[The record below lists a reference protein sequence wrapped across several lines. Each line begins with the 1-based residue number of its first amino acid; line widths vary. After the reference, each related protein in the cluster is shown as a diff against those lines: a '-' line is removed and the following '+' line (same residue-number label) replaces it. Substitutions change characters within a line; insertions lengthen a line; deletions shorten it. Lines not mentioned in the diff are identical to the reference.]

1 VNLLTHIL
9 LSNLFDLCGQWE
21 LWKPEWV
28 GLHQIADLT
37 IAIAYCSISA
47 ILFYVAQHQKNLLP
61 FNSILRLFGALT
73 LLNAITHLLD
83 IWLPLPPIYWLSG
96 SFKAIAAVVSIYT
109 AVVLVKSIP
118 QALALLT
125 PAQLNTSDREIQQL
139 NDELELR
146 VAKRTQELEAAM
158 LQGQDLAERMELAI
172 DAARL
177 GVCDWN
183 IVEQKITWNDYHV
196 RLLDYVP
203 GAAEYTY
210 EDWAKRVH
218 PEDLDRVNAALDS
231 AMSAHTDY
239 SSQYRV
245 IWDDGSIHWLDGFGR
260 FYYDAEGRAIRMT
273 GLATDIT
280 ERKQAELAL
289 KDSEERLQLALDGS
303 RIGTYDWNLVTD
315 RIVTSAYFNQ
325 LMGYAPEAEYTYAD
339 WESRLH
345 PEDSLIAMTALQQAT
360 IERNIFA
367 QDYRVIWDDG
377 SIHWIGAFG
386 RIYYDGED
394 RAVRMAGVISDIT
407 EAKRDEVVRKQD
419 EVNLRRSEEFNRRIL
434 EHNNDCIKV
443 LDLDGRII
451 YMNDGGKRLL
461 EIDDFTGY
469 EGQSWIEFWHD
480 REREEAKSALE
491 MAKTGEIYRFEG
503 AAPTATGMPKW
514 WDVVVSPMLDAQG
527 HVEQIMSI
535 SHDITERIQA
545 EAAIRESEDRFR
557 ATFEQ
562 AAVGIAHVGLE
573 GQWLRVN
580 QKICDIVGYTEIEL
594 LDLTFQ
600 DITYPDDLATDEEN
614 LRQLVADDIQTYSME
629 KRYIRKQGELVW
641 VNLTVSLRRD
651 AEGRPIHFIS
661 AVEEIG
667 ARKQAEFALQAQTQE
682 LAKIAAI
689 AKQRN
694 EELDQFAYIV
704 SHDLKA
710 PLRAIA
716 NLSEWI
722 EDDLEGNLPPE
733 TQEHLDLMR
742 SRVYRMESLINGL
755 LEYARIGQTHA
766 SLSTFSVEDLLAET
780 LDSLSIPS
788 SFEIELPS
796 QLPPM
801 TSNRLLLS
809 QVFANLLSNAYKH
822 HDRPDGKIKITAVAQ
837 DTLWEFTVTDDGPGI
852 VPDQQERAF
861 AIFQT
866 LADRQTQENTGIGL
880 SIVKKIIEN
889 HGGNISIVDRQGATE
904 QNVDRG
910 TTFRFTWL
918 AVRDT

>member
-1 VNLLTHIL
+1 MNLLTHL
-9 LSNLFDLCGQWE
+9 LLFNLFDLCGQCE

-28 GLHQIADLT
+28 GLHQLADLML
-37 IAIAYCSISA
+37 AIAYFSIPLT
-47 ILFYVAQHQKNLLP
+47 LFYFVQKWQDSPFNLL
-61 FNSILRLFGALT
+61 FELFGAVTILAGVT
-73 LLNAITHLLD
+73 YLLD
-83 IWLPLPPIYWLSG
+83 IWMLWQPIYWLAVVVKS
-96 SFKAIAAVVSIYT
+96 IAAVVSVST
-109 AVVLVKSIP
+109 AVRLGKSLP
-118 QALALLT
+118 QTLALMQPQQLT
-125 PAQLNTSDREIQQL
+125 AIDRAMQQL
-139 NDELELR
+139 NEELELR
-146 VAKRTQELEAAM
+146 VANRTEELKAAM

-172 DAARL
+172 DAAQL
-177 GVCDWN
+177 GICDWN
-183 IVEQKITWNDYHV
+183 ILTQTIVWNDYHLK
-196 RLLDYVP
+196 LLDYVP

-210 EDWAKRVH
+210 DDWAGRVH
-218 PEDLDRVNAALDS
+218 PEDLERVNAALAA

-245 IWDDGSIHWLDGFGR
+245 IWEDGSIHWLDGFGR
-260 FYYDAEGRAIRMT
+260 FYYDTEGRAIRMT
-273 GLATDIT
+273 GLAIDIT
-280 ERKQAELAL
+280 DRQQADLAL
-289 KDSEERLQLALDGS
+289 KDSEERLQLALDSS
-303 RIGTYDWNLVTD
+303 RMGTYDWDLVTD
-315 RIVTSAYFNQ
+315 KIVTSAYFNR
-325 LMGYAPEAEYTYAD
+325 LMGYAPDAEYTYAD

-345 PEDSLIAMTALQQAT
+345 PEDALSAMTALQQAT
-360 IERNIFA
+360 IDRQNIA
-367 QDYRVIWDDG
+367 LEYRIIWPDG

-386 RIYYDGED
+386 RIYYDRED
-394 RAVRMAGVISDIT
+394 RAVRMTGVISDIT
-407 EAKRDEVVRKQD
+407 ERKQD

-443 LDLDGRII
+443 LDLDGRLL
-451 YMNDGGKRLL
+451 YMNDGGKALL
-461 EIDDFTGY
+461 EIDDFDRYRGRC
-469 EGQSWIEFWHD
+469 WVDFWNDRD
-480 REREEAKSALE
+480 RENAKLALE
-491 MAKTGEIYRFEG
+491 NAKTGEIYRFEG
-503 AAPTATGMPKW
+503 VLPTIATATPKW

-527 HVEQIMSI
+527 NVEQIMSI
-535 SHDITERIQA
+535 SHDITARLQA

-573 GQWLRVN
+573 GAWLRVN
-580 QKICDIVGYTEIEL
+580 QKLCDIVGYTEIEL
-594 LDLTFQ
+594 IDLTFQ
-600 DITYPDDLATDEEN
+600 DITYPDDLATDVEN
-614 LRQLVADDIQTYSME
+614 IRLLVADDIQTYSME

-682 LAKIAAI
+682 LAKVAAI

-722 EDDLEGNLPPE
+722 EDDLDGNIPPE
-733 TQEHLDLMR
+733 TQKHLDLMR

-755 LEYARIGQTHA
+755 LEYARVGQTQA
-766 SLSTFSVEDLLAET
+766 SLSTFSVEDLLAEIIE
-780 LDSLSIPS
+780 SLSIPS
-788 SFEIELPS
+788 SFELDLPS
-796 QLPPM
+796 QLPPI
-801 TSNRLLLS
+801 TTNRLLLS

-822 HDRPDGKIKITAVAQ
+822 HDRTDGKIKITAVTQGAQ
-837 DTLWEFTVTDDGPGI
+837 WEFTVTDDGPGI

-880 SIVKKIIEN
+880 SIVKKIIESQ
-889 HGGNISIVDRQGATE
+889 GGNISIDLPDTAERHD
-904 QNVDRG
+904 DRG

-918 AVRDT
+918 AVSDT

>member
-1 VNLLTHIL
+1 VNLLTHL
-9 LSNLFDLCGQWE
+9 LMFDLFDLCGQCE

-28 GLHQIADLT
+28 GLHLVADLT

-47 ILFYVAQHQKNLLP
+47 ILFYSAQHRKNLLP
-61 FNSILRLFGALT
+61 FNSILRLFGTLT
-73 LLNAITHLLD
+73 ILTAITHLLD
-83 IWLPLPPIYWLSG
+83 IWLPLPPIYWLSAG
-96 SFKAIAAVVSIYT
+96 VKAIAAVVSVYT
-109 AVVLVKSIP
+109 AVVLVKLMP
-118 QALALLT
+118 QALALLS
-125 PAQLNTSDREIQQL
+125 PAQLNPRDREIQQL
-139 NDELELR
+139 NEELELR
-146 VAKRTQELEAAM
+146 VAKRTQELETAM

-196 RLLDYVP
+196 RLLDYIP
-203 GAAEYTY
+203 GAAAYTY

-218 PEDLDRVNAALDS
+218 PEDLDRVNAALDA

-260 FYYDAEGRAIRMT
+260 FYYDAQGRAIRMT

-280 ERKQAELAL
+280 DRKQAELAL
-289 KDSEERLQLALDGS
+289 KDSEERLQLAIEGS
-303 RIGTYDWNLVTD
+303 RMGTYDWNLVTD

-325 LMGYAPEAEYTYAD
+325 LMGYAPDTEFTYAD
-339 WESRLH
+339 WEQRLH
-345 PEDSLIAMTALQQAT
+345 PEDSLIAITALQQAT

-367 QDYRVIWDDG
+367 QEYRVIWSDG

-386 RIYYDGED
+386 RIYYDRED
-394 RAVRMAGVISDIT
+394 RAVRMAGTINDIT
-407 EAKRDEVVRKQD
+407 DRKQD
-419 EVNLRRSEEFNRRIL
+419 ELNLRRSEEFNRRIL
-434 EHNNDCIKV
+434 EHNDDCIKV
-443 LDLDGRII
+443 LDLDGRLM

-461 EIDDFTGY
+461 EIDDFTAY
-469 EGQSWIEFWHD
+469 QGQWWIEFWND
-480 REREEAKSALE
+480 REQEEAKSALE
-491 MAKTGEIYRFEG
+491 MAKTGKVYRFEG
-503 AAPTATGMPKW
+503 SSPTAKGTPKW

-527 HVEQIMSI
+527 NVEQIMSI

-562 AAVGIAHVGLE
+562 AAVGVAHIGLE
-573 GQWLRVN
+573 GEWLRVN
-580 QKICDIVGYTEIEL
+580 QKLCDIVGYTEIEL

-600 DITYPDDLATDEEN
+600 DITYPDDLSTDLDN
-614 LRQLVADDIQTYSME
+614 IRLLVAEEIQTYSME
-629 KRYIRKQGELVW
+629 KRYIRKQGNLVW

-651 AEGRPIHFIS
+651 AKGQPIHFIS

-682 LAKIAAI
+682 LAKIAAL

-722 EDDLEGNLPPE
+722 EDDLEGNIPPE

-755 LEYARIGQTHA
+755 LEYARVGQTQA
-766 SLSTFSVEDLLAET
+766 SLSTFSVEDLLTET

-796 QLPPM
+796 QLPLM

-822 HDRPDGKIKITAVAQ
+822 HDLPTGKIQITAVAQ
-837 DTLWEFTVTDDGPGI
+837 DTLWEFTVTDNGPGI
-852 VPDQQERAF
+852 APDRREQAF
-861 AIFQT
+861 AIFKT
-866 LADRQTQENTGIGL
+866 LTDRQTQENTGIGL
-880 SIVKKIIEN
+880 SIVKKIIESQ
-889 HGGNISIVDRQGATE
+889 GGNISIDLPDAAERHD
-904 QNVDRG
+904 DRG

-918 AVRDT
+918 AVMDE